1 MNKMFVV
8 ICLLALLTSCDN
20 KEKKL
25 IGHWGQTYETGS
37 YRVSKVV
44 IINKVSKDKDH
55 TFVEMHISDGTPVSF
70 SAGNWVVK
78 GDSLILDY
86 EGSIV
91 GSKAYYGER
100 TAWKIRSLGETL
112 VLEDKGDTQS
122 FTRLTEDDLLRIM
135 K

>member
-1 MNKMFVV
+1 M
-8 ICLLALLTSCDN
+8 ALLTSCDK

-25 IGHWGQTYETGS
+25 IGNWGQTYEAGS
-37 YRVSKVV
+37 YRVSKV
-44 IINKVSKDKDH
+44 ITINKVSKDRDKDH
-55 TFVEMHISDGTPVSF
+55 TFGEMHISDGSPISL
-70 SAGNWVVK
+70 SAGNWAVK

-86 EGSIV
+86 EGSIIGGKV
-91 GSKAYYGER
+91 YYGER

-122 FTRLTEDDLLRIM
+122 FTRLTEDDLLIIM

>member
-1 MNKMFVV
+1 MNKLIVV

-25 IGHWGQTYETGS
+25 IGKWGQTYEAGS

-44 IINKVSKDKDH
+44 IINDVSKDKAP
-55 TFVEMHISDGTPVSF
+55 TFVEMHISDSNPVSI
-70 SAGNWVVK
+70 SAGNWAVK

-91 GSKAYYGER
+91 GSKAYYGKR
-100 TAWKIRSLGETL
+100 NAWKIQSLGETL